1 MISKSKFLENE
12 IPYKMLED
20 LGISRKNVLDM
31 PKDLIEPLVNGRITP
46 LVMTRY
52 KAENG
57 KVVEMPMK
65 LQLFREE
72 NGEVNLMTY
81 QVHKSME
88 KGHFRLTE
96 QEKEK
101 LKNGEALKREVREDG
116 VRKQKFIQLDKETNT
131 LITRDSATVKILDK
145 LREMEKVNDIELG
158 TNQKQAAVE
167 GKPVELSV
175 GDQKVTVGVDLRE
188 PQGFKIVNGD
198 MKEWERQL
206 KIRYDNEHEGFM
218 GYVMTDENRWEYQQV
233 INRLSRK
240 DDQDISLKKEEKISS
255 GLKL

>member
-1 MISKSKFLENE
+1 M
-12 IPYKMLED
+12 
-20 LGISRKNVLDM
+20 
-31 PKDLIEPLVNGRITP
+31 
-46 LVMTRY
+46 
-52 KAENG
+52 
-57 KVVEMPMK
+57 
-65 LQLFREE
+65 
-72 NGEVNLMTY
+72 
-81 QVHKSME
+81 
-88 KGHFRLTE
+88 
-96 QEKEK
+96 
-101 LKNGEALKREVREDG
+101 KREVREDG
-116 VRKQKFIQLDKETNT
+116 VRKQKFIQLDKETNA

-240 DDQDISLKKEEKISS
+240 DDQDISLKKEEKKSS

>member
-1 MISKSKFLENE
+1 
-12 IPYKMLED
+12 
-20 LGISRKNVLDM
+20 
-31 PKDLIEPLVNGRITP
+31 
-46 LVMTRY
+46 
-52 KAENG
+52 
-57 KVVEMPMK
+57 
-65 LQLFREE
+65 
-72 NGEVNLMTY
+72 
-81 QVHKSME
+81 
-88 KGHFRLTE
+88 
-96 QEKEK
+96 
-101 LKNGEALKREVREDG
+101 
-116 VRKQKFIQLDKETNT
+116 
-131 LITRDSATVKILDK
+131 
-145 LREMEKVNDIELG
+145 MEKVNDIELG